1 MVDVTRGSDDE
12 MFRCHQC
19 CVIRASRPSRP
30 TGFQRMRVCGQ
41 DSRSTEQAGMPRLR
55 FVGTRITDRF
65 DHEIILLR
73 ENCAE
78 IKFEAVV
85 GDVTDER
92 RR

>member
-1 MVDVTRGSDDE
+1 
-12 MFRCHQC
+12 
-19 CVIRASRPSRP
+19 
-30 TGFQRMRVCGQ
+30 
-41 DSRSTEQAGMPRLR
+41 MPVLR
-55 FVGTRITDRF
+55 FVGTRIADRL